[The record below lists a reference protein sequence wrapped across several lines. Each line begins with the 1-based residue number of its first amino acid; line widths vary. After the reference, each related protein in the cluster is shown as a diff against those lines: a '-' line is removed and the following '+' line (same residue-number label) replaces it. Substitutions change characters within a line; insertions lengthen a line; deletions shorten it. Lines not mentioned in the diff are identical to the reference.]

1 MVELAVCEGRQKKQG
16 RLFWPLEVGRCREP
30 QVLHEPQIIKRDI
43 NGLIDST
50 AILRHLPVHI
60 KHTVANFFVFDNIT
74 SSTFNISVFFL
85 QYGNVKLLL
94 TFFNS
99 DQTFR
104 LFLQL

>member
-50 AILRHLPVHI
+50 AILRHLSVHI
-60 KHTVANFFVFDNIT
+60 KHTVANFFSYLSLNVNIT
-74 SSTFNISVFFL
+74 SSTFNISVFYL
-85 QYGNVKLLL
+85 LYGNAKLL
-94 TFFNS
+94 
-99 DQTFR
+99 
-104 LFLQL
+104 